1 MTKEQ
6 FDKAQECL
14 DKIATLKYNLKQN
27 SELSRNRNS
36 DFEDLQKEYY
46 ENVAIRIKERLIH
59 LEEEF
64 AKI

>member
-14 DKIATLKYNLKQN
+14 DKIATLKYNLENN
-27 SELSRNRNS
+27 SKLSKFTND
-36 DFEDLQKEYY
+36 DFGDLQNEYY
-46 ENVAIRIKERLIH
+46 VKVATRIKERLSL